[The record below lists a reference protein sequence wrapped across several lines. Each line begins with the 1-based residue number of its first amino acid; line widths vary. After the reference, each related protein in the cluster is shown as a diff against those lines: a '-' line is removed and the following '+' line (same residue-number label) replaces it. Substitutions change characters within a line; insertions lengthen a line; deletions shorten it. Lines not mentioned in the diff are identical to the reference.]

1 MRLPKLRSG
10 PVCDFD
16 RTVTPMVDVVFQLLV
31 FFVLA
36 SGGRIAERTLSTA
49 LSAGAV
55 GSTAPQQ
62 AAARDRTPEIWLHL
76 RRDSGANATTL
87 RVNDGPSGDLAGLPL
102 GIAAL
107 KGVDSTSNVILDVQ
121 GSIPWG
127 DVIQVYDTCRAAKF
141 RAINFAAAPQE
152 LHFAAA
158 PRELH

>member
-1 MRLPKLRSG
+1 MRLPKLRGGG

-55 GSTAPQQ
+55 ASTVPLQSPAVKPEK
-62 AAARDRTPEIWLHL
+62 EIWLHL
-76 RRDSGANATTL
+76 RREAADRTTIL
-87 RVNDGPSGDLAGLPL
+87 RVNDGPSGNLAGLPQR
-102 GIAAL
+102 IRAL
-107 KGVDSTSNVILDVQ
+107 KGVDATSSVILDVQ
-121 GSIPWG
+121 GNIPWG
-127 DVIQVYDTCRAAKF
+127 DVIQAYDDCRAAKF

-152 LHFAAA
+152 LH
-158 PRELH
+158 

>member
-36 SGGRIAERTLSTA
+36 SGGRVAERTLSTA

-55 GSTAPQQ
+55 ASTVPQHAPVPERQ
-62 AAARDRTPEIWLHL
+62 AEIWLHL
-76 RRDSGANATTL
+76 RRESADRTTTL
-87 RVNDGPSGDLAGLPL
+87 RVNDGPVGALASLPQ

-107 KGVDSTSNVILDVQ
+107 KSVDSTSCVILDVQ
-121 GSIPWG
+121 GNIPWG

-152 LHFAAA
+152 LH
-158 PRELH
+158 

>member
-1 MRLPKLRSG
+1 MRVPKIRSG

-36 SGGRIAERTLSTA
+36 SGGRIAERTLATA

-55 GSTAPQQ
+55 GSTVSQPASVPE
-62 AAARDRTPEIWLHL
+62 RTAEIWLHL
-76 RRDSGANATTL
+76 RRDSAANATTL
-87 RVNDGPSGDLAGLPL
+87 RVNDGPSGELADLSQK
-102 GIAAL
+102 IKAL
-107 KGVDSTSNVILDVQ
+107 KGTDPTSSVILDVQ
-121 GSIPWG
+121 GNIPWG

-152 LHFAAA
+152 L
-158 PRELH
+158 R